1 MNDEP
6 ECPEEID
13 YVQSKT
19 LEGPLWWKTRYV
31 VRCPVCGR
39 KGAFCTNDGKRGY
52 AHRARVAL
60 AMLLPDGVTP

>member
-1 MNDEP
+1 M
-6 ECPEEID
+6 
-13 YVQSKT
+13 QSKT